1 MKILMILIS
10 YDFPTD
16 IRVEKEA
23 RALLAAGHQVTLVCE
38 NRKQRPARE
47 QWKGIDIIRLPPQ
60 YVWWRQ
66 LNTGLLFFTFR
77 SPVWERQIDRIVAE
91 EKPDAIHVHDLPFV
105 GPGLRIA
112 RRHHVP
118 LVADLHENFPDHCR
132 TRQPTLSNPVERGM
146 FDPERFDRYER
157 QVTPQCDRVIVVVQE
172 AIARL
177 EEVGVARERI
187 FVVGNA
193 EDVTAVPE
201 HLEPVTLPE
210 GALKLMYV
218 GGLQSNRGLDTAIRA
233 MPKII
238 KQIPSA
244 LLVIVGGG
252 VYQSALE
259 QLTRELGL
267 TDVVTFKGQQ
277 PFEKVHSYI
286 NAGDICLVPHTE
298 SPEINTTMPHK
309 LFQYMYL
316 KKPVIVSSAKPLA
329 RVVNDAHCGK
339 VFESANP
346 DAFANCVI
354 ALQDPAVR
362 QQLGENGHR
371 AVLDR
376 YSWQQESKELVKL
389 YATLTPEPA

>member
-1 MKILMILIS
+1 MP
-10 YDFPTD
+10 DFD
-16 IRVEKEA
+16 
-23 RALLAAGHQVTLVCE
+23 
-38 NRKQRPARE
+38 
-47 QWKGIDIIRLPPQ
+47 
-60 YVWWRQ
+60 
-66 LNTGLLFFTFR
+66 
-77 SPVWERQIDRIVAE
+77 
-91 EKPDAIHVHDLPFV
+91 
-105 GPGLRIA
+105 
-112 RRHHVP
+112 
-118 LVADLHENFPDHCR
+118 
-132 TRQPTLSNPVERGM
+132 
-146 FDPERFDRYER
+146 
-157 QVTPQCDRVIVVVQE
+157 
-172 AIARL
+172 
-177 EEVGVARERI
+177 
-187 FVVGNA
+187 
-193 EDVTAVPE
+193 
-201 HLEPVTLPE
+201 VTLPAA
-210 GALKLMYV
+210 ALKLMYV

-238 KQIPSA
+238 ERIPHA

-267 TDVVTFKGQQ
+267 TNVVTFKGQQ

-329 RVVNDAHCGK
+329 RVVNDAHCGQ

-346 DAFANCVI
+346 DSFANCVI
-354 ALQDPAVR
+354 ALQDPALR

-389 YATLTPEPA
+389 YATLTPGPA